1 MPLSEIV
8 GIDLGTTFSAVA
20 RINEHGAPE
29 LVPNEAGDRT
39 TPSVVFYDEGE
50 FIVGEYARENAVAE
64 PEQVVEFVKREM
76 GKPVADFWRE
86 FGEKQYSA
94 EEISAEILKA
104 LKRDAEDR
112 IGGGISGAV
121 ITVPAYF
128 NDPERQATLRAGELA
143 GLEVHRIVNE
153 PTAAALAYGMHR
165 SGETSRVLV
174 FDLGGG
180 TFDVTVMEIAG
191 QEMNILATNGDHRL
205 GGKDWD
211 DKIILHAAERFEA
224 EHGENP
230 LHDLAAYQD
239 LQARAVQAKIQLSTL
254 SQAMIVVSHAGRS
267 LRLQLTRADFEAM
280 TADLVERCRSLVE
293 VVLEEAALRR
303 EEIDTVLLVGGS
315 TRLPMIR
322 AMLAQHFGKP
332 PDSSVNPDEAV
343 AMGAAVL
350 GALIRSEQTGQRRF
364 IGAGPES
371 GSGMMRISD
380 VCSHSLGM
388 VALDEKGQLRNST
401 IIPKNTRIPCE
412 VSRDDYETTA
422 QEQTEF
428 DLIVLQGDMQDP
440 RDCPVRDAWEIYEIP
455 PRPAGET
462 RLKVAYRYDA
472 NGVIEVNAEDVLS
485 GRMLPKRRKEG
496 EIDWNG
502 LVSAPMD
509 IALLI
514 DCSWSMDMS
523 QKPGRNYAG
532 SNKFRDAKK
541 AAIRFLDE
549 ISFDSGARVGL
560 VRFGG
565 SPLVAIEVELTR
577 YRDQLRRKINAM
589 NLGSYTP
596 MAQAIGLARRG
607 MLVDHDRER
616 VIVLLTDG
624 MPTAPG
630 PAGTLD
636 QAGIAKNEGVR
647 LIAIG
652 VGNDVDQKFLRQ
664 IASTPEDYYFA
675 AESVQLESTFSGIA
689 GRLVAESSRRG
700 GLTKL

>member
-254 SQAMIVVSHAGRS
+254 NQAMIVVSHAGRS

-293 VVLEEAALRR
+293 VVLEEADLRR

-472 NGVIEVNAEDVLS
+472 NGVIEVEAEDLLS
-485 GRMLPKRRKEG
+485 GRVLPKRRKEG
-496 EIDWNG
+496 EIDWEG
-502 LVSAPMD
+502 LAAPME
-509 IALLI
+509 IALVI
-514 DCSWSMDMS
+514 DCSGSMW
-523 QKPGRNYAG
+523 GRKI
-532 SNKFRDAKK
+532 SDAKK
-541 AAIRFLDE
+541 AAIQFVDD
-549 ISFDSGARVGL
+549 IGPSAKVGL
-560 VRFGG
+560 VSFNNWPRLEVPLTQSFG
-565 SPLVAIEVELTR
+565 E
-577 YRDQLRRKINAM
+577 LRR
-589 NLGSYTP
+589 
-596 MAQAIGLARRG
+596 AIGGLGAEGGNSDDKAIALARQQ
-607 MLVDHDRER
+607 LVNSEREN
-616 VIVLLTDG
+616 VLVLLADG
-624 MPTAPG
+624 LPDSREQMIREADTTKA
-630 PAGTLD
+630 
-636 QAGIAKNEGVR
+636 QGIR
-647 LIAIG
+647 IIAIG
-652 VGNDVDQKFLRQ
+652 VGDGVDSNLLRRV
-664 IASTPEDYYFA
+664 ASTPEDYFFVQ
-675 AESVQLESTFSGIA
+675 ESVQLASTFTAIA
-689 GRLVAESSRRG
+689 GRLVTESSRRG